1 MSDDDKSSLEKT
13 EVEKLQKAAKNWD
26 GLKKALGR
34 TPSVL
39 QVHSLIKDIDDTKQ
53 SDEKIIEKIE
63 KLMNLNDSKV
73 LNVVKNSKAGDDE
86 LTMLHMAAKQ
96 YRQVPIQMLIDELE
110 IDPNITSKS
119 LKTPLHILVK
129 TEKIYEKKMGL
140 FEEKFIKSFESLVNR
155 NANINAVDDIKMSVL
170 QYAVMANNTKAVELL
185 LKLPEIDVYV
195 SYDFL
200 QTFIPQKSLVLNLV
214 FSDIFLIFYINLL
227 KTSLIGKY
235 LK

>member
-1 MSDDDKSSLEKT
+1 
-13 EVEKLQKAAKNWD
+13 
-26 GLKKALGR
+26 
-34 TPSVL
+34 
-39 QVHSLIKDIDDTKQ
+39 
-53 SDEKIIEKIE
+53 
-63 KLMNLNDSKV
+63 LNDSKV

-200 QTFIPQKSLVLNLV
+200 QTFIPEKS
-214 FSDIFLIFYINLL
+214 
-227 KTSLIGKY
+227 
-235 LK
+235 